1 MEAVYRLLGFPRN
14 SLLLSSLSLD
24 SPAIRLPQLIAFK
37 EMSSMATIKS
47 FALLALAALIER
59 AVSVPQ
65 GAGKTWPP
73 MMRPSQKVETAS
85 MI

>member
-1 MEAVYRLLGFPRN
+1 
-14 SLLLSSLSLD
+14 
-24 SPAIRLPQLIAFK
+24 
-37 EMSSMATIKS
+37 MSSMATIKS
-47 FALLALAALIER
+47 FALLALAALVER

-73 MMRPSQKVETAS
+73 TMRPPHKMEIAL